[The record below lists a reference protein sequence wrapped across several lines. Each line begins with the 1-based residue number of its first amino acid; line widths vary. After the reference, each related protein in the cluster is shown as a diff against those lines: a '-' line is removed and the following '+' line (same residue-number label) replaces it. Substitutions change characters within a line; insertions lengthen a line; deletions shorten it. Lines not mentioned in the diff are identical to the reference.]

1 MKLTLDASM
10 VIKWFVAEPMS
21 DEARLPLARRI
32 HLQAPELLLVEFA
45 NTIWKK
51 ATEGTSRRTAVPA
64 KNSPV
69 CPTSSPCTTTGISLN
84 EAERIALATW
94 TTRSTI
100 VSTLHVLKPR
110 TRHLITADKRFA
122 DKAVDKLPGARVR
135 YIGAPDVA
143 DWIETSATAP
153 VIEREKADVVQVC
166 R

>member
-51 ATEGTSRRTAVPA
+51 ERRKELPDARPYLEELAGLSDIITLHHDGDLVERAV
-64 KNSPV
+64 
-69 CPTSSPCTTTGISLN
+69 
-84 EAERIALATW
+84 RIALEMDHPIYDCLYLACAE
-94 TTRSTI
+94 TTDSD
-100 VSTLHVLKPR
+100 
-110 TRHLITADKRFA
+110 LITADKRFA